1 MEQEL
6 TRATVDPRYTGDVTR
21 VYESDEAWE
30 RAFAEVK
37 EKAAALAAKAGT
49 LSGGD
54 GAILA
59 VLRAVDAM
67 NTQLSG
73 VYCYAMMKQHE
84 DTTVGVYQAMNSR
97 AQTLYS
103 EVGAKTAFLTPELLT
118 LEVRDSNEAAIRLY
132 DALGFTE
139 IGRRPNY
146 YFHPKEDA
154 RILRKDLT
162 A

>member
-6 TRATVDPRYTGDVTR
+6 TRATVDPRYTWDVTR

-73 VYCYAMMKQHE
+73 VYCYAMMKQ
-84 DTTVGVYQAMNSR
+84 N
-97 AQTLYS
+97 
-103 EVGAKTAFLTPELLT
+103 
-118 LEVRDSNEAAIRLY
+118 
-132 DALGFTE
+132 
-139 IGRRPNY
+139 
-146 YFHPKEDA
+146 
-154 RILRKDLT
+154 
-162 A
+162 